1 MTKTRTILD
10 RVRHKAMITWEIWL
24 GILGFV
30 TNLIVLAIG
39 GTWALGRQSN
49 KLEMALRDE
58 HEIFRREFGES
69 LSALRQ
75 KINDV
80 ELWSRDE
87 FIRREDFYRIVDG
100 INGNITGL
108 GDKIDAR
115 NDRLEEILRSLP
127 RPATP

>member
-1 MTKTRTILD
+1 MEG
-10 RVRHKAMITWEIWL
+10 WGIWL

-69 LSALRQ
+69 LAALRQ

-100 INGNITGL
+100 INASIGSWGE
-108 GDKIDAR
+108 KIDAR
-115 NDRLEEILRSLP
+115 LDRLEDILRRPP
-127 RPATP
+127 RTDAGP